1 MVNIGKT
8 LKNLCT
14 PAQIYLG
21 IAVFSALFSL
31 MRGTRFGIVFMRML
45 FAVFWTFILGWLC
58 KKGYTSISWF
68 LVLLPYIMLFLISLR
83 IANFVEEKVMMKNI
97 GMQGVYGLEGYEGVG
112 TKAGQARRAARREVA
127 KDVYQDASYGK

>member
-21 IAVFSALFSL
+21 IAVLGSLFSL
-31 MRGTRFGIVFMRML
+31 MRGSRFGVVFMRML

-68 LVLLPYIMLFLISLR
+68 LVLLPYIMLFLVSLR
-83 IANFVEEKVMMKNI
+83 VANFIEEKHMMKNI
-97 GMQGVYGLEGYEGVG
+97 GMQGAYGVEGFG
-112 TKAGQARRAARREVA
+112 TKAGEARREVRQEVRQEV
-127 KDVYQDASYGK
+127 KKEKNEMY